1 LEDGLLLVIVI
12 FTHIKT
18 LNIVELVIVDSFV
31 YFRVGVLDFT
41 RDLLLRGFI
50 VWGGIVIWG
59 CGAVP
64 NTLGIPPK
72 VLLNIS
78 APPSS
83 TSSIA
88 VPLALIVSANTSP
101 EPGYYIF

>member
-1 LEDGLLLVIVI
+1 MVI

-50 VWGGIVIWG
+50 VWGGIVI
-59 CGAVP
+59 
-64 NTLGIPPK
+64 
-72 VLLNIS
+72 
-78 APPSS
+78 
-83 TSSIA
+83 
-88 VPLALIVSANTSP
+88 
-101 EPGYYIF
+101 